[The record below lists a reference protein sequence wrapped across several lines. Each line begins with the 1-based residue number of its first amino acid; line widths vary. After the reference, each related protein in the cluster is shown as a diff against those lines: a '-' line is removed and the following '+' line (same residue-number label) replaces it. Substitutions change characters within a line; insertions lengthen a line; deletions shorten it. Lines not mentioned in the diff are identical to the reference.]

1 MAAKVQ
7 IIEVGSPQEMET
19 AISSYVVQGFSLANK
34 TPSSATMIK
43 KKEFNVIWA
52 IIGFFVCLL
61 PLIIYLI
68 VYASDSDKM
77 IEIRIRGGGGGTANL
92 SELERLKD
100 LLDRNVISREEFDE
114 QKRRLL

>member
-1 MAAKVQ
+1 
-7 IIEVGSPQEMET
+7 
-19 AISSYVVQGFSLANK
+19 
-34 TPSSATMIK
+34 
-43 KKEFNVIWA
+43 
-52 IIGFFVCLL
+52 
-61 PLIIYLI
+61 
-68 VYASDSDKM
+68 M